1 MEAVYEKVLPTPALR
16 GDDSVK
22 TTVEP
27 ETLTLETVVGYPP
40 VFAIEN

>member
-1 MEAVYEKVLPTPALR
+1 MYEKVLPVPELN
-16 GDDSVK
+16 GEDNVK